1 MEIKDG
7 FTIVQYVQQLWGWR
21 VDTTPGALFTEG
33 FVMNAW
39 RQWKAGQV
47 CVAVGGGPVQLLSVA
62 IWIILLA
69 LCFAPRFTLCHKHKI
84 YLILSLKY
92 S

>member
-39 RQWKAGQV
+39 RRVEGRAGV
-47 CVAVGGGPVQLLSVA
+47 CSCRWWPCSTPQCA
-62 IWIILLA
+62 IWIILPA

-84 YLILSLKY
+84 YLRLSFKY